1 MKINNYV
8 HENEYFFHEK
18 NSEEVA
24 FFHLKIAEKDRK
36 EVVKV
41 CQSCSLFK

>member
-1 MKINNYV
+1 MKINI
-8 HENEYFFHEK
+8 FFHEK

-24 FFHLKIAEKDRK
+24 LFHLKIAEKDRK

-41 CQSCSLFK
+41 CQSCSFFKLNR